1 MLFRQP
7 AHHNPVTNQPSKMN
21 TEYKQALMMRISLY
35 VDKLQEVTGQET
47 PEKFAAVTALY
58 QYLLTPPIKM
68 LFDQETDEG
77 TRARA
82 VLLKK
87 TSDYTNSLC
96 KIANLWIFDSQ
107 PALIQVLDEMLHFL
121 TDGEWGATLRRSDR
135 LIKQSLRRYDQSC
148 QANREFYAQLIANSD
163 LLAELQATTAPRRP
177 KVTVKILPR
186 RSARLQQQL

>member
-1 MLFRQP
+1 
-7 AHHNPVTNQPSKMN
+7 MN
-21 TEYKQALMMRISLY
+21 TEYKQALIMRISLY

-58 QYLLTPPIKM
+58 QYLLTPPIKV

-87 TSDYTNSLC
+87 TRDYTHSLC

-121 TDGEWGATLRRSDR
+121 TDGIWGATLRRSDR
-135 LIKQSLRRYDQSC
+135 LITQSLRRYDQSC
-148 QANREFYAQLIANSD
+148 QANREFYAQLTANSD
-163 LLAELQATTAPRRP
+163 LLAEHQSTTAAAAPRRP

-186 RSARLQQQL
+186 RSARLLQLKL